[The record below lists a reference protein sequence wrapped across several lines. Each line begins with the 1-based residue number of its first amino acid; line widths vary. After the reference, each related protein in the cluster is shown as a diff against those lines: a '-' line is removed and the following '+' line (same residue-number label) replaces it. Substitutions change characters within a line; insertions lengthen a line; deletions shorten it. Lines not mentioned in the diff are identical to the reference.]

1 MKKVI
6 LFFLFAI
13 LSLNS
18 ISANEVKTANNL
30 YKQTQIVKTVSP
42 SMLNYKSTWIKQDT
56 TSVVFD
62 FLVNKKIV
70 INEPYFKNEYKII
83 KMDTINYDNGKS
95 YIMKGIDSKNK
106 KYDIEVL
113 FFNDNSTIFI
123 VAGEYDII
131 RYKFI
136 N

>member
-1 MKKVI
+1 
-6 LFFLFAI
+6 
-13 LSLNS
+13 
-18 ISANEVKTANNL
+18 
-30 YKQTQIVKTVSP
+30 
-42 SMLNYKSTWIKQDT
+42 
-56 TSVVFD
+56 
-62 FLVNKKIV
+62 
-70 INEPYFKNEYKII
+70 
-83 KMDTINYDNGKS
+83 MDTINYDNGKS